1 MSKIIAILTIV
12 LIGGMFTDA
21 SLIMGNISAGVT
33 LIAAAAQTKC
43 PVMGGDID
51 RSKYMDYKGKRV
63 YFCCAQCIE
72 EFKKNPEKY
81 MQKMK
86 REGVVLENAPLK

>member
-1 MSKIIAILTIV
+1 MRKIIAIAAIL
-12 LIGGMFTDA
+12 LIGGMFTDV
-21 SLIMGNISAGVT
+21 SLMRGNVNAGAT
-33 LIAAAAQTKC
+33 LFAAAAQTKC

-51 RSKYMDYKGKRV
+51 RSKYTDYKGKRV
-63 YFCCAQCIE
+63 YFCCAQCID

-86 REGVVLENAPLK
+86 KDGVVLENAPRK